1 MRISTHRRLVGTPA
15 ALLLVAGATVA
26 CQDSSRTHAHV
37 ASPTAGAAT
46 GQRTYFPQY
55 GVDTRAYRP
64 RRVNASV
71 DGSLYVTGMRWAAW
85 DARTAVGTG
94 VAHVNDCKPNC
105 AAGHY
110 TTYRVTVRLS
120 QPRELCGSLFFTTL
134 RVRGSGYRTFGH
146 RTGVGCEDGSGE
158 AGA

>member
-1 MRISTHRRLVGTPA
+1 MRISTLRRLVGTPA
-15 ALLLVAGATVA
+15 ALLLVAGTTVA
-26 CQDSSRTHAHV
+26 CHGSSPTHAHA
-37 ASPTAGAAT
+37 ASPPAGGAT

-71 DGSLYVTGMRWAAW
+71 DGSLYVTGMHWTAW
-85 DARTAVGTG
+85 DARTAAGTG

-110 TTYRVTVRLS
+110 ATYRVTVRLS
-120 QPRELCGSLFFTTL
+120 QPEELCGSRFFTTL

-146 RTGVGCEDGSGE
+146 RTGVGCQR
-158 AGA
+158 GAAQTGA